1 MVPNPPPSGYLN
13 RKVAQSIQEAV
24 QNYTVDHIKTIVKSG
39 IQRYIESFMSQ
50 QGGNRTLY
58 ETFTKMG
65 LQYIVDKSFDP
76 ASDPTLRKTQ
86 LARLFEQIHRELPA
100 ILIVDSA
107 FEYIPANFTGIDRA
121 YTQQNYWYGTVQI
134 VRQLTCSVIAA
145 TRDQSSTDFLQG
157 LLSVMFGELRFL
169 GGGTRIEGNRSLGET
184 WVMMLGNP
192 KLGTVTQ
199 DTVTEDPKDKIW
211 SFTIEVPDILFE
223 DSITIK
229 QAMDRSGGAGQ
240 LNGVNPADY
249 ITNIP
254 PVIYAPDTL
263 PINESVKILFSIF
276 QPEFHRVI
284 LSDPNIA
291 TFEPQSQT
299 FTPRRLGSVEIQVIR
314 NTKPLGTGNFNEQSG
329 AIYDVVARKTIR
341 IVSN

>member
-1 MVPNPPPSGYLN
+1 MATNPPPSGYLN

-39 IQRYIESFMSQ
+39 IQRYIESFMSP

-107 FEYIPANFTGIDRA
+107 FEYVPTNFTGIDRA
-121 YTQQNYWYGTVQI
+121 YTQQGFWYGTVQI
-134 VRQLTCSVIAA
+134 IRQLTVSVIAA

-157 LLSVMFGELRFL
+157 LLSVVFGEMRFL
-169 GGGTRIEGNRSLGET
+169 AGGTRIEGNRSLGET
-184 WVMMLGNP
+184 WVMTLGNP
-192 KLGTVTQ
+192 KLGTVSQ
-199 DTVTEDPKDKIW
+199 DAVSDDPKDKIW
-211 SFTIEVPDILFE
+211 SFTLEIPDILFE

-229 QAMDRSGGAGQ
+229 QSMDRSGGMGT
-240 LNGVNPADY
+240 GVLSPQDY
-249 ITNIP
+249 ITNTP
-254 PVIYAPDTL
+254 PIIHAPDTL
-263 PINESVKILFSIF
+263 RINESAHILFETF

-284 LSDPNIA
+284 ISDPNIA

-299 FTPRRLGSVEIQVIR
+299 LSPRRLGSIELQIIR
-314 NTKPLGTGNFNEQSG
+314 NTLPLGAGKFNEQTG
-329 AIYDVVARKTIR
+329 ALYDVVARKMIR